1 MQKGRKRDSQKWQ
14 KMADGAGAY
23 RAKKTKEWHHRN
35 KISILLSWPGYSP
48 DVNPIENCW
57 ALMKFQLT
65 KGRPSTIAGVKEVM
79 QQIWNGLTAK
89 YPRSLYASTPGRM
102 QRVIE
107 AEGKQP
113 STDAWL

>member
-65 KGRPSTIAGVKEVM
+65 KGRSSTIAGVKEVM
-79 QQIWNGLTAK
+79 QQIQNGLTVK
-89 YPRSLYASTPGRM
+89 YLCSLYASMAHRM
-102 QRVIE
+102 QRVMGV
-107 AEGKQP
+107 EGRATKY
-113 STDAWL
+113 

>member
-1 MQKGRKRDSQKWQ
+1 MAKMWTLDSEFPVKARKEDEEVAPPEQNQRSAVMVWVLSGHESYRKLL
-14 KMADGAGAY
+14 GAHEVWI
-23 RAKKTKEWHHRN
+23 KKSKPT
-35 KISILLSWPGYSP
+35 
-48 DVNPIENCW
+48 
-57 ALMKFQLT
+57 
-65 KGRPSTIAGVKEVM
+65 TIAGFKEVM

-113 STDAWL
+113 STDAWLWY